1 MKMEWTRTD
10 AARRWIVV
18 SGLVAGPLLAVLSVT
33 VGIGL
38 GGDSM
43 RAQFASMGAHASTV
57 LTQDVLET
65 AGFVLVL
72 AALAGATGALRVRGG
87 AFGTVGAALAVVGI
101 TGFAVSN
108 ATGLTV
114 VALAQQPDQDAAFR
128 TAMAVTSQG
137 VLATAGTLGFAL
149 ELLAQAGMLLVFV
162 GLVRARLA
170 SFWVLPITVLGIAV
184 NAVVGTM
191 TATLVAD
198 VLLLAVC
205 GWTAVRIARCS
216 HQQWLGQSVAA
227 AGARRVPVP
236 DIA

>member
-1 MKMEWTRTD
+1 MEMEWTRTD

-18 SGLVAGPLLAVLSVT
+18 SALVAGPLLTAVSVT

-38 GGDSM
+38 GGADM
-43 RAQFASMGAHASTV
+43 RAQFASMGAHGGTV

-72 AALAGATGALRVRGG
+72 AALAGAAGALRRRGG
-87 AFGTVGAALAVVGI
+87 ALGTIGAALAVVGI

-108 ATGLTV
+108 ATGLAV

-128 TAMAVTSQG
+128 TAMALSSQG
-137 VLATAGTLGFAL
+137 VLATTSMLGFAL
-149 ELLAQAGMLLVFV
+149 EIVAQAGMLLVFA

-170 SFWVLPITVLGIAV
+170 SVWVLPIAVLAMGV

-191 TATLVAD
+191 TATLIAD

-216 HQQWLGQSVAA
+216 HEQWLGQATVSARAA
-227 AGARRVPVP
+227 RSPVP
-236 DIA
+236 DMA